1 MPAWSLTIPVQITG
15 LRPSLS
21 QQYVIGKTPVAL
33 SISNDFSSLFDEETK
48 RLFGTLPTSKT
59 EIINVLGKDLYMQ
72 IFADYSVSPTSATV
86 LGRFQNNGKTARCP
100 LLEVNVVLYGPP
112 DAFESIGI
120 FATRCNIY
128 LQHPRHCNRNVPYHN
143 PHCLSLQDRE
153 SLFTYGL
160 ETQLKLAGPAPIETT
175 ANPIDIFLD
184 ARQQEHLLEA
194 IPPSDLHTSLYKHQ
208 RQALTFMLQRE
219 SGWAMD
225 GRHSDIWNEGVDA
238 QGQKIYINN
247 ITGQKQ
253 MRPPEQF
260 RGGLLIDAP
269 GLGKSLSIIALIA
282 ADLEEKKRYEQSDK
296 RFQTLLV
303 VPKTCRPKQ

>member
-1 MPAWSLTIPVQITG
+1 MPVWILTIPVQITG
-15 LRPSLS
+15 LRPTLP
-21 QQYVIGKTPVAL
+21 QQYVLGKTPVAL
-33 SISNDFSSLFDEETK
+33 SISNDFSSLFDEESN
-48 RLFGTLPTSKT
+48 RLFGTLSTTTK
-59 EIINVLGKDLYMQ
+59 EIISVLGKDLSMQ
-72 IFADYSVSPTSATV
+72 IFADHSASPTSATV
-86 LGRFQNNGKTARCP
+86 SGRFQNNGKTARCP
-100 LLEVNVVLYGPP
+100 ILEVNVVLYGPP

-143 PHCLSLQDRE
+143 PHCLSLQDRG
-153 SLFTYGL
+153 SLLTHDL
-160 ETQLKLAGPAPIETT
+160 ETQLKLAGPAPFETT

-225 GRHSDIWNEGVDA
+225 GCHSDIWNEEVDA

-282 ADLEEKKRYEQSDK
+282 ADLEDQKRYEQSEN
-296 RFQTLLV
+296 RCQTLLV
-303 VPKTCRPKQ
+303 VPKTCR

>member
-1 MPAWSLTIPVQITG
+1 MPVWILTIPVQITG
-15 LRPSLS
+15 LRPILS
-21 QQYVIGKTPVAL
+21 QQYVLGKTPVAL
-33 SISNDFSSLFDEETK
+33 SISNDLSNLLDEETN
-48 RLFGTLPTSKT
+48 RLFGTLSTPTKK
-59 EIINVLGKDLYMQ
+59 IINVLGKDLSMQ
-72 IFADYSVSPTSATV
+72 IFADYSASPTSTTV
-86 LGRFQNNGKTARCP
+86 SGSFQNNGKTARCP
-100 LLEVNVVLYGPP
+100 VLEVNVVLYGPP

-143 PHCLSLQDRE
+143 PHCLSLEGRE
-153 SLFTYGL
+153 SLLTHDL
-160 ETQLKLAGPAPIETT
+160 ETQLQLARPAPLETT

-194 IPPSDLHTSLYKHQ
+194 TPPSDLDTSLYKHQ
-208 RQALTFMLQRE
+208 RQALKFMLQRE

-225 GRHSDIWNEGVDA
+225 GRHSDIWNQEVDA

-253 MRPPEQF
+253 IRPPEQF

-269 GLGKSLSIIALIA
+269 GLGNSLSIIALIA
-282 ADLEEKKRYEQSDK
+282 ADLEDQKRYKQPPNQC
-296 RFQTLLV
+296 QTLLV
-303 VPKTCRPKQ
+303 VPKTCRSRQ

>member
-1 MPAWSLTIPVQITG
+1 M
-15 LRPSLS
+15 
-21 QQYVIGKTPVAL
+21 AL
-33 SISNDFSSLFDEETK
+33 SISNDFSSLFDEETN
-48 RLFGTLPTSKT
+48 RLFGTLPPTKT
-59 EIINVLGKDLYMQ
+59 EIINVLGKDLYLQ
-72 IFADYSVSPTSATV
+72 IFADYSASPTSATV
-86 LGRFQNNGKTARCP
+86 FGGLQNNGKTARCP
-100 LLEVNVVLYGPP
+100 VLEVNVVLYGPP
-112 DAFESIGI
+112 DAFEPIGI

-153 SLFTYGL
+153 SLFTHDL

-225 GRHSDIWNEGVDA
+225 GGHSDIWNEGIDP
-238 QGQKIYINN
+238 QGQRIYINN

-253 MRPPEQF
+253 TRPPEQF

-282 ADLEEKKRYEQSDK
+282 ADLEDKKRYEQSGK
-296 RFQTLLV
+296 RCQTLLV
-303 VPKTCRPKQ
+303 VPKTCRSRP